1 MYTFEK
7 PTFEFKFRRRV
18 LIMGVP
24 TMKSARKKLATITI
38 LVQIKA
44 SLEIKAQLNAEN
56 VSLRLYVSLAF
67 IGVAI
72 H

>member
-1 MYTFEK
+1 
-7 PTFEFKFRRRV
+7 
-18 LIMGVP
+18 MGVP